1 MRFLI
6 MDAKLTKINQ
16 NFNKLIEYFIVC
28 TIFCYKI
35 TFKSLNSIIMEF
47 TNCVHLIIYSH

>member
-35 TFKSLNSIIMEF
+35 TFKSLNSIHHGVYKLCTF
-47 TNCVHLIIYSH
+47 NYL